1 MEQSWLG
8 TQSFNGSPFW
18 GFVLTM
24 EKQMKEKLIERIKEI
39 SQALEHS
46 AASHNA
52 LLGRLQE
59 AQKLL
64 ADCESV
70 VQDVV
75 EIIHPE

>member
-1 MEQSWLG
+1 
-8 TQSFNGSPFW
+8 
-18 GFVLTM
+18 
-24 EKQMKEKLIERIKEI
+24 MKEKLLARIQEI

-46 AASHNA
+46 AASHNS

-70 VQDVV
+70 VEDAV
-75 EIIHPE
+75 EVIHPADNAQVAQPE

>member
-1 MEQSWLG
+1 
-8 TQSFNGSPFW
+8 
-18 GFVLTM
+18 
-24 EKQMKEKLIERIKEI
+24 MKEKILARIQEI
-39 SQALEHS
+39 TQALEHS

-70 VQDVV
+70 VDDVKEV
-75 EIIHPE
+75 LHPENDAQVAPQE